1 MQQEITQMNAY
12 LNIVVEE
19 KLFPNLKII
28 EIIGKCLF
36 LFSLQFQESSPT
48 NTLFSSSRV
57 VSAQFHYFLN
67 WNPNNWIRLY

>member
-19 KLFPNLKII
+19 KLFQNLNII

-36 LFSLQFQESSPT
+36 LSSLQFQESSPT

-57 VSAQFHYFLN
+57 VSAPKFSIF
-67 WNPNNWIRLY
+67 